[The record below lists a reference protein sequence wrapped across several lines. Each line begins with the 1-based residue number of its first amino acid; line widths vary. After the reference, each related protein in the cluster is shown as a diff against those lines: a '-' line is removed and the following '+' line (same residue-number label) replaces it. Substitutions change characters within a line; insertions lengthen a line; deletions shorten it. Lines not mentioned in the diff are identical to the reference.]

1 MKRLMTTITALTLAS
16 VMALMNP
23 VKILASNTTGAVY
36 LSEIRVGMGKSSSE
50 AANALEGYTIV
61 TDDSGKKVDFNSNAG
76 GGWGSK
82 GEKVVY
88 IGYKTTTERKDA
100 ITDIA
105 LMNMKGGY
113 SIDDYDTL
121 MDDYLREQIIP
132 FVDGFI
138 AAIEEY
144 RENYHSSFPANKA
157 RADYVHERLNEMTD
171 DDCGGAG
178 LAAGALVSGLLVNA
192 SEKKKRKKEETA

>member
-1 MKRLMTTITALTLAS
+1 
-16 VMALMNP
+16 
-23 VKILASNTTGAVY
+23 
-36 LSEIRVGMGKSSSE
+36 MGKSTSE
-50 AANALEGYTIV
+50 AAGALEGYTIV
-61 TDDSGKKVDFNSNAG
+61 TDDFGNKVDFNSNAG

-82 GEKVVY
+82 GDKVVY

-105 LMNMKGGY
+105 LMNMKGSY

-121 MDDYLREQIIP
+121 MDDYMREQIIP
-132 FVDGFI
+132 LVDGFI

-157 RADYVHERLNEMTD
+157 RADYV
-171 DDCGGAG
+171 CGRPHG
-178 LAAGALVSGLLVNA
+178 LQGGCPGLRRRDRGWPGPY
-192 SEKKKRKKEETA
+192 KKQYR

>member
-76 GGWGSK
+76 GG
-82 GEKVVY
+82 
-88 IGYKTTTERKDA
+88 
-100 ITDIA
+100 
-105 LMNMKGGY
+105 
-113 SIDDYDTL
+113 
-121 MDDYLREQIIP
+121 
-132 FVDGFI
+132 
-138 AAIEEY
+138 
-144 RENYHSSFPANKA
+144 
-157 RADYVHERLNEMTD
+157 
-171 DDCGGAG
+171 AG
-178 LAAGALVSGLLVNA
+178 LAVGALVSGLLVNA

>member
-50 AANALEGYTIV
+50 AANALEGY
-61 TDDSGKKVDFNSNAG
+61 
-76 GGWGSK
+76 
-82 GEKVVY
+82 
-88 IGYKTTTERKDA
+88 
-100 ITDIA
+100 
-105 LMNMKGGY
+105 

-157 RADYVHERLNEMTD
+157 RAEYVHERLNEMTD